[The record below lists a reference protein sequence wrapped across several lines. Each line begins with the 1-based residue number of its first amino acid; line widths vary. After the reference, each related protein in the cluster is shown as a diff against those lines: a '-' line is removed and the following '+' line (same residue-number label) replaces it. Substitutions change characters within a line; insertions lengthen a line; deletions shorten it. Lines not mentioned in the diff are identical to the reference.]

1 MTSADK
7 QEIRELLMSN
17 LDHIKETIDMKISSL
32 DDTVNLKLINVEQK
46 IDYSIKKLEETVV
59 QTTKTNGSVRTQGE
73 RITSLEGRIPHTL
86 ANCPQQPI
94 IMEMR
99 DDMITRKSIKKMLVT
114 VVAVIGSIVAIIA
127 AIVAIIQDKII

>member
-1 MTSADK
+1 
-7 QEIRELLMSN
+7 MSN

-73 RITSLEGRIPHTL
+73 RITSLEWRIPHTL
-86 ANCPQQPI
+86 ANCPQQPV